1 MTDMKGKGMG
11 ELVKVVEEGREQ
23 LRQVRFGVAGS
34 HDRNVK
40 KRKSIRKDI
49 ARALTELNAQKA

>member
-11 ELVKVVEEGREQ
+11 ELVKAVEEGREV
-23 LRQVRFGVAGS
+23 LRAVRFGVAGS

-40 KRKSIRKDI
+40 KRKSVRKDI